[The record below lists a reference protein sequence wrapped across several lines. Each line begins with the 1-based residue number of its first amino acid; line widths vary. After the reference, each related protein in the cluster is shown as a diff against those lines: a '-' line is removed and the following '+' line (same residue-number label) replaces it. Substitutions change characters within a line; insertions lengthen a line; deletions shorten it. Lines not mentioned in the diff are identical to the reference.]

1 LDELAAKRIS
11 EAGGTGAA
19 SSAGRPRQLS
29 TPAQNSYDELR
40 YNNLPIL
47 QTHPGRLWVL
57 AKLAGLE
64 PAPVETCRVLELG
77 TSEAANIIGMA
88 LTLPDAQFIGVDLAR
103 EPLARGQRVID
114 DLGLRNVRLLRMN
127 LLEID
132 ESLGTFDY
140 ILTHGIYG
148 WTPPEVSAKVLE
160 IAQRCLTRDGIAFV
174 SYNTYPAGHIRRLVR
189 DMMLYHAGRFENPAE
204 RLQHARAFL
213 KILAEG
219 RPEPDPFDAA
229 AADYARV
236 LLVHTDSAL
245 FHDDLAPVYEPVYF
259 HQFVAHAKAYGL
271 QYAGEASGYD
281 TPRNLKAEA
290 LEAVH
295 GMAGGDAIAEQ
306 QYLDFLR
313 MRGFRKSLLCQ
324 QGRKVTAEWDAS
336 RIAGCYASTAAN
348 EDPDGAFSSSDHI
361 RLTTTHPVPIE
372 YMRRLIESRPVALRV
387 QPEEAHVALELFKVG
402 IIELSATPGVAAVA
416 GDKPC
421 ASPLVRYQAVNGQSP
436 VTTLSHR
443 AIEVE
448 GEEARRMLTL
458 LDGTRDREALREAM
472 DCTRERLDVEL
483 RMLGRL
489 GMLIA

>member
-1 LDELAAKRIS
+1 M
-11 EAGGTGAA
+11 
-19 SSAGRPRQLS
+19 S
-29 TPAQNSYDELR
+29 TPAQNTYDEFR

-88 LTLPDAQFIGVDLAR
+88 VTLPGARFTGVDLAR

-114 DLGLRNVRLLRMN
+114 DLGLGNVKLLRAN

-132 ESLGTFDY
+132 ESLGRFDY

-148 WTPPEVSAKVLE
+148 WTPPEVGAKVLE
-160 IAQRCLTRDGIAFV
+160 IAQRCLTPDGIAFV
-174 SYNTYPAGHIRRLVR
+174 SYNTHPSGHIRRLVR
-189 DMMLYHAGRFENPAE
+189 DMMRYHAGRFENPAE

-213 KILAEG
+213 KVLALG

-236 LLVHTDSAL
+236 LLEHTDSAL

-259 HQFVAHAKAYGL
+259 HEFVAHAAGYGL

-281 TPRNLKAEA
+281 TPRNLKADA
-290 LEAVH
+290 MGAVRD
-295 GMAGGDAIAEQ
+295 MAAGDSIAEQ

-313 MRGFRKSLLCQ
+313 MRGFRKTLLCRQ
-324 QGRKVTAEWDAS
+324 ERKLEAEWNAS
-336 RIAGCYASTAAN
+336 RIVGCYASTAAN
-348 EDPDGAFSSSDHI
+348 EDADGAFSSADQI

-372 YMRRLIESRPVALRV
+372 YMRRLIASRPVALRV
-387 QPEEAHVALELFKVG
+387 GTEQAHVALELFKVG
-402 IIELSATPGVAAVA
+402 IIELQATPGIAAVA
-416 GDKPC
+416 GNKPC
-421 ASPLVRYQAVNGQSP
+421 ASPLLRYQAANEQSP

-443 AIEVE
+443 AIEIE

-458 LDGTRDREALREAM
+458 LDGTRDREGLCAAM
-472 DCTRERLDVEL
+472 NCSRERLDNEL
-483 RMLGRL
+483 LMLGRL

>member
-1 LDELAAKRIS
+1 M
-11 EAGGTGAA
+11 
-19 SSAGRPRQLS
+19 S
-29 TPAQNSYDELR
+29 TPAQNTYDEFR

-64 PAPVETCRVLELG
+64 PAPVETCKVLELG
-77 TSEAANIIGMA
+77 TSEGANIIGMA
-88 LTLPDAQFIGVDLAR
+88 VTLPRAHFTGVDLAG

-114 DLGLRNVRLLRMN
+114 DLGLDNLRLLRMN
-127 LLEID
+127 LLEFD
-132 ESLGTFDY
+132 ESLGKFDY

-148 WTPPEVSAKVLE
+148 WTPPEVGAKVLE
-160 IAQRCLTRDGIAFV
+160 IAQRCLTPDGIAFV
-174 SYNTYPAGHIRRLVR
+174 SYNTHPSGHIRRLVR
-189 DMMLYHAGRFENPAE
+189 DMMLYHAGRFENPVE

-213 KILAEG
+213 KVLALG

-236 LLVHTDSAL
+236 LLEHTDSAL

-259 HQFVAHAKAYGL
+259 HEFVAHAKAHGL
-271 QYAGEASGYD
+271 QYLGEASGYD
-281 TPRNLKAEA
+281 TPRNLQVEA
-290 LEAVH
+290 LDTVR
-295 GMAGGDAIAEQ
+295 GMAAGDAIAEE

-313 MRGFRKSLLCQ
+313 MRGFRKSLLCRQ
-324 QGRKVTAEWDAS
+324 ERNLDTVWSAA
-336 RIAGCYASTAAN
+336 RIVGCYATTAAN
-348 EDPDGAFSSSDHI
+348 EDPDGAFSSADHI

-387 QPEEAHVALELFKVG
+387 GPEEAHVGLELFKVG
-402 IIELSATPGVAAVA
+402 IIELQAAPGISAVA

-421 ASPLVRYQAVNGQSP
+421 ASPLVRYQAAHGQSP
-436 VTTLSHR
+436 VTTLGHR
-443 AIEVE
+443 AIEIE

-458 LDGTRDREALREAM
+458 LDGSREREALREAM
-472 DCTRERLDVEL
+472 DCTRERLDTEL